1 MDEKVI
7 EAATPAPL
15 HEEEHHIFN
24 ECVELSLSQDS
35 ILTRRLIRSDGASFS
50 QIVAIDRMDDLSD
63 FATADPYQ
71 TRLEGSYDRIR
82 QKCVAAMG
90 SERMKEVKTGDPV
103 RLIGEISMCAT
114 EGALLSKV
122 RTIIASLGGMQF
134 TYQWIRFNGANPS
147 TGDSV
152 ESRYLVGCRPA
163 WTQQYIA
170 RLWYMNDPYVT
181 YARKNVAPALA
192 SHVNVHRTDHWLV
205 TEARMHGFASGIVAP
220 AHIHGHGL
228 VGLLH
233 VSNSIRAPDGEGVLW
248 DNRVLFRAISSELL
262 DWRVSQVRQNALVK
276 YELSEQET
284 EILRMLR
291 DGASASHVADQLG
304 MSKHTVYKTIY
315 QRITRKTGATRITDA
330 VEKAAAH
337 GLLD

>member
-1 MDEKVI
+1 MQEKVI
-7 EAATPAPL
+7 EVATPATL
-15 HEEEHHIFN
+15 HEDEHHIFN
-24 ECVELSLSQDS
+24 ECVELSLSHDC

-50 QIVAIDRMDDLSD
+50 QIVAIDSVDVLSD
-63 FATADPYQ
+63 FVTADPYE
-71 TRLEGSYDRIR
+71 TRLQESYDRIR
-82 QKCVAAMG
+82 QKCVAATEG
-90 SERMKEVKTGDPV
+90 DRPRQVETGDPV
-103 RLIGEISMCAT
+103 RLIGELSMCAT

-122 RTIIASLGGMQF
+122 RTIIAGLGGMQF
-134 TYQWIRFNGANPS
+134 TYQWIRFDGANPA
-147 TGDSV
+147 TGDAV
-152 ESRYLVGCRPA
+152 ETRYLVGCRPA

-181 YARKNVAPALA
+181 YARTNVAPALT
-192 SHVNVHRTDHWLV
+192 SHVNVHRVDHWLV
-205 TEARMHGFASGIVAP
+205 TEARMHGFVSGVVVP

-233 VSNSIRAPDGEGVLW
+233 VSNSVRVPTGEGVLW
-248 DNRVLFRAISSELL
+248 DNRVLFRAMSSELL
-262 DWRVSQVRQNALVK
+262 DWHVSQVRQNALAK

-284 EILRMLR
+284 QILRMLR
-291 DGASASHVADQLG
+291 DGASASHVADRLG

-315 QRITRKTGATRITDA
+315 QQITRKTGATRITDA

>member
-1 MDEKVI
+1 MQEKVI
-7 EAATPAPL
+7 EPTTPAPL
-15 HEEEHHIFN
+15 HEDAYHIFN

-35 ILTRRLIRSDGASFS
+35 MLTRRLIRSDGASFS
-50 QIVAIDRMDDLSD
+50 QLVAIDSLDDLSD
-63 FATADPYQ
+63 FATADPYE
-71 TRLEGSYDRIR
+71 TRLQGSYDRIR
-82 QKCVAAMG
+82 QKCAAAMG
-90 SERMKEVKTGDPV
+90 GDRPRQVETGDPV
-103 RLIGEISMCAT
+103 RLIGELSMCAT

-122 RTIIASLGGMQF
+122 RTIIAGLGGMQF
-134 TYQWIRFNGANPS
+134 TYQWIRFDGANPA

-152 ESRYLVGCRPA
+152 ETRYLVGCRPA

-181 YARKNVAPALA
+181 YARANVAPALA
-192 SHVNVHRTDHWLV
+192 SHVNVHRVDHWLV

-233 VSNSIRAPDGEGVLW
+233 VSNSIRAPAGEGVLW

-262 DWRVSQVRQNALVK
+262 DWRVSQVRQNALAK

-284 EILRMLR
+284 QILRMLR

>member
-1 MDEKVI
+1 MQEKVI

-15 HEEEHHIFN
+15 HEDEHHIFN

-50 QIVAIDRMDDLSD
+50 QIVAIDSIDDLSD
-63 FATADPYQ
+63 FATADPYE
-71 TRLEGSYDRIR
+71 TRLQGSYDRIR
-82 QKCVAAMG
+82 QKCVAATAG
-90 SERMKEVKTGDPV
+90 DRPRQVETGDPV
-103 RLIGEISMCAT
+103 RLIGELSMCAT

-122 RTIIASLGGMQF
+122 RTIVAGLGGTQF
-134 TYQWIRFNGANPS
+134 TYQWIRFTGANPA
-147 TGDSV
+147 TGDPI
-152 ESRYLVGCRPA
+152 ETRYLVGCRPG

-170 RLWYMNDPYVT
+170 RLWYMNDPYVM
-181 YARKNVAPALA
+181 YARANVAPALT
-192 SHVNVHRTDHWLV
+192 SHVNVHRVDHWLV
-205 TEARMHGFASGIVAP
+205 TEARMHGFANGVVAP

-233 VSNSIRAPDGEGVLW
+233 VSNSMRAPAGERVLW
-248 DNRVLFRAISSELL
+248 DNRVLFRAMSSELL
-262 DWRVSQVRQNALVK
+262 DWRVSQVRQDAQAK

-284 EILRMLR
+284 QILRMLR

>member
-1 MDEKVI
+1 MREKVI
-7 EAATPAPL
+7 EEATHAPL
-15 HEEEHHIFN
+15 HEDEHHIFN
-24 ECVELSLSQDS
+24 ECVELSLSQDC

-50 QIVAIDRMDDLSD
+50 QIVAIDSADDLSD
-63 FATADPYQ
+63 FAMADPYG
-71 TRLEGSYDRIR
+71 TRLQESYDRIR
-82 QKCVAAMG
+82 QKCVAATG
-90 SERMKEVKTGDPV
+90 GDRPKQVETGDPV
-103 RLIGEISMCAT
+103 RLIGELSMCAT

-122 RTIIASLGGMQF
+122 RTITASLGGMQF
-134 TYQWIRFNGANPS
+134 IYQWIRFDGATPAA
-147 TGDSV
+147 GDPV
-152 ESRYLVGCRPA
+152 ETRYLVGCRPG

-170 RLWYMNDPYVT
+170 RLWYMNDPCVV
-181 YARKNVAPALA
+181 YARTNVAPALM
-192 SHVNVHRTDHWLV
+192 SHVNVHRIDHWLV
-205 TEARMHGFASGIVAP
+205 TEARMHGFASGIVVP
-220 AHIHGHGL
+220 AHIHGHGM

-233 VSNSIRAPDGEGVLW
+233 VSNSVRAPAGEGVLW
-248 DNRVLFRAISSELL
+248 DNRVLLRAMSSELL
-262 DWRVSQVRQNALVK
+262 DWRVSQVRHDAQAK

-284 EILRMLR
+284 QILRMLR